1 MSGRAVR
8 VQTDSLQSARQSGP
22 SPTRHAFSLVDVLVT
37 LAVIALLIGL
47 MMPTLASV
55 RDATRKVVCSSNIRQ
70 LGIGLHMYTMDQKG
84 VLPDSVYSSKRVADP
99 AAQPSSMMA
108 LRLEAVS
115 SWDGLGKIFPAY
127 IGASGAF
134 YCIAHT
140 GNHRLDNYTSE
151 WNGNPGLIYSNYQY
165 RSLPGQ
171 TRIDQIQNNR
181 ALVADGLA
189 TQADF
194 NHKVGANVLL
204 PDNAVVWYSDR
215 DGRLLRNLPTG
226 VSDPAK
232 ETLVSDAWNTLDSVT
247 TTPLPPQ

>member
-1 MSGRAVR
+1 MLKPA
-8 VQTDSLQSARQSGP
+8 
-22 SPTRHAFSLVDVLVT
+22 RHAFSLVDVLVT
-37 LAVIALLIGL
+37 IAVISLLIGL
-47 MMPTLASV
+47 MMPTLAGV

-70 LGIGLHMYTMDQKG
+70 LGIGLHMYTSDWKG

-99 AAQPSSMMA
+99 AAQPSSMMS
-108 LRLEAVS
+108 LRLDAVN
-115 SWDGLGKIFPAY
+115 SWDGLGKMFPAY

-134 YCIAHT
+134 YCVAHT
-140 GNHRLDNYTSE
+140 GNHRLDQYTNE
-151 WNGNPGLIYSNYQY
+151 WNGNPGLVYSNYQY

-215 DGRLLRNLPTG
+215 NGQLLRNLPTG
-226 VSDPAK
+226 AADPLK
-232 ETLVSDAWNTLDSVT
+232 DRLVTDAWNTLDSVT
-247 TTPLPPQ
+247 TIPLPPS